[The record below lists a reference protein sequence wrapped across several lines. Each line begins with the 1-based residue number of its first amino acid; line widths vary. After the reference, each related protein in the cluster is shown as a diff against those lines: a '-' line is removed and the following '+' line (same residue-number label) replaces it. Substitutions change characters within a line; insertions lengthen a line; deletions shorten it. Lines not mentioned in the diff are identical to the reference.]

1 MRISAF
7 RVWMCSVILA
17 IVAVPAWLTA
27 QPAETPMAI
36 ITDITVKPSMAG
48 EFRAA
53 MKAMVDYY
61 SKHKAAYGW
70 TAQLT
75 EDSHCLLISPVSD
88 YADVGNLLKTDA
100 TLMTQDKADFAAWNE
115 KLAATYESFTSY
127 IVSYKPELS
136 LLPIEPRPSKGYT
149 FFIYDIWFIIP
160 GREQEFE
167 ALAGEIAALAKAK
180 GSVDA
185 WRCLSGELG
194 CDQPVYFYYAVD
206 KGPAEFWTHN
216 AEMWKTLGPDSNV
229 IMDKM
234 TKLLRKRGTQ
244 TSRYEA
250 DLSYIPKK

>member
-1 MRISAF
+1 MRRSAF

-17 IVAVPAWLTA
+17 LVAVPAWLTA
-27 QPAETPMAI
+27 QPAETPMAL

-53 MKAMVDYY
+53 MKAMVDFY

-75 EDSHCLLISPVSD
+75 EDSHCLLVSPVSD
-88 YADVGNLLKTDA
+88 YADVGKMLKEDA
-100 TLMTQDKADFAAWNE
+100 ALMTQDKADFAAWNE

-136 LLPIEPRPSKGYT
+136 LLPTKPRPSEGHT
-149 FFIYDIWFIIP
+149 FIIYDIWSIIP
-160 GREQEFE
+160 GREREFE

-185 WRCLSGELG
+185 WRCLYGEIG

-216 AEMWKTLGPDSNV
+216 AEMWKALGPDSNV

-244 TSRYEA
+244 TSWYEA
-250 DLSYIPKK
+250 DLSYMPKK